1 MTGWALRFGK
11 SLMAVKNKMPVTFA
25 DGRELRRLFVSVQVS
40 KAVVGAVLGF
50 AFVAAVGRPDVAEAV
65 AIAGLIAPAL
75 LALLAFTR
83 IPLSVLESTALAVF
97 ACLIG
102 YLAALTGGVLSPLV
116 VWFALVPAEA
126 ALAGGRP
133 AVLRAAGAAAA
144 AVIVVAAIGAVGDL
158 PVSRLTVPL
167 WEVYA
172 VSVLAAV
179 IQAALIAAA
188 AQDRQRAADAAAAE
202 GAAMY
207 RFLADN
213 AMDLITRHASDG
225 RIRFASPASV
235 SILDRQPHELIGAA
249 PAALVHPDDLKTMQA
264 AFVESAYYARPATAE
279 VRMKRRDGSY
289 VWAEIRCR
297 PAPQAQGNASDIVA
311 VTRDITERKLHEA
324 ELIEARD
331 AAEGANR
338 AKSSF
343 LANMSHELRTPLN
356 AIIGFSE
363 VMTHE
368 MFGPVGSAKYLEYS
382 RLIHE
387 SGNHLLELINSVLD
401 MSKIEAGKL
410 DLYEEVFAL
419 DEVAEQAQRFVKL
432 QAERSGV
439 ALKLSI
445 APDARAIFADK
456 RAIKQV
462 LINLLTNG
470 IKFTPRGGDVRLSA
484 RRDERGIEIVVADS
498 GVGIAPKDL
507 ERLGKPF
514 EQAETEHARAKEGTG
529 LGLALVKA
537 FAVMHGGEAVLE
549 SVLGEGTTVRVRLPF
564 AAVGADGERL
574 VQREAKI
581 IPFRAA

>member
-1 MTGWALRFGK
+1 
-11 SLMAVKNKMPVTFA
+11 MAVNDEIAVYGSDSRA
-25 DGRELRRLFVSVQVS
+25 LRRLFISVQVS
-40 KAVVGAVLGF
+40 KAVLGAVLGL
-50 AFVAAVGRPDVAEAV
+50 AFVSYVGRPDAAEAI
-65 AIAGLIAPAL
+65 AIAGLMAPAI
-75 LALLAFTR
+75 LALLAFTS
-83 IPLSVLESTALAVF
+83 IPLAWLEQAALAIF
-97 ACLIG
+97 AVLIG

-133 AVLRAAGAAAA
+133 AVLRAAGAAAVA
-144 AVIVVAAIGAVGDL
+144 LVVVAAIGAVGAL
-158 PVSRLTVPL
+158 PVSRLPIPL
-167 WEVYA
+167 WEIYA

-179 IQAALIAAA
+179 IQAALVAAA
-188 AQDRQRAADAAAAE
+188 AQDRQRAADEAAAE

-213 AMDLITRHASDG
+213 AMDLITRHSSDG
-225 RIRFASPASV
+225 RIRFASPAAKT
-235 SILDRQPHELIGAA
+235 ILDLQPPELLGLA
-249 PAALVHPDDLKTMQA
+249 PAALVHPDDLKSMQF
-264 AFVESAYYARPATAE
+264 AFMESAYYGRAAAAE
-279 VRMKRRDGSY
+279 VRMRRRDGSH
-289 VWAEIRCR
+289 VWTEIRCR
-297 PAPQAQGNASDIVA
+297 PAPQSHGEASDIVA
-311 VTRDITERKLHEA
+311 VTRDISERKGQEA
-324 ELIEARD
+324 ELIAARD
-331 AAEGANR
+331 AAEAANR

-387 SGNHLLELINSVLD
+387 SGGHLLELINSVLD

-410 DLYEEVFAL
+410 DLYEEIFDLEETAEAAL
-419 DEVAEQAQRFVKL
+419 RFVRL

-445 APDARAIFADK
+445 APGARAIFADK
-456 RAIKQV
+456 RAVKQM

-470 IKFTPRGGDVRLSA
+470 IKYTPRGGDVRVKAAL
-484 RRDERGIEIVVADS
+484 DNKGIEISVADS
-498 GVGIAPKDL
+498 GVGISAKDL

-514 EQAETEHARAKEGTG
+514 EQVEGDHVRSKEGTG

-537 FAVMHGGEAVLE
+537 FSIMHGGEATIQ
-549 SVLGEGTTVRVRLPF
+549 SVLGEGTTVTVRLPF
-564 AAVGADGERL
+564 AAVGENGQA
-574 VQREAKI
+574 VKPREAKI
-581 IPFRAA
+581 IPFKGAA

>member
-1 MTGWALRFGK
+1 
-11 SLMAVKNKMPVTFA
+11 MAVKNKMPVTMG
-25 DGRELRRLFVSVQVS
+25 DGRALRRLFVSVQVS
-40 KAVVGAVLGF
+40 KAVVGAVLGL
-50 AFVAAVGRPDVAEAV
+50 AFVSAIGRPDAAEAI
-65 AIAGLIAPAL
+65 AIAGLVAPAG
-75 LALLAFTR
+75 LALLAFTS
-83 IPLSVLESTALAVF
+83 IPLSVLESAALAIF
-97 ACLIG
+97 AMLIG

-133 AVLRAAGAAAA
+133 AVLRAAAAACA
-144 AVIVVAAIGAVGDL
+144 ALIVVAAIGALGHL
-158 PVSRLTVPL
+158 PASRLNVPV

-179 IQAALIAAA
+179 IQAALVAAA

-213 AMDLITRHASDG
+213 AMDLITRHSSDG
-225 RIRFASPASV
+225 RIRFASPAAV
-235 SILDRQPHELIGAA
+235 AILDRQPHELIGAA
-249 PAALVHPDDLKTMQA
+249 PAALVHPDDLKAMQA

-297 PAPQAQGNASDIVA
+297 PAPQAQGNDIVA
-311 VTRDITERKLHEA
+311 VTRDITERKRHEA

-410 DLYEEVFAL
+410 ELFEEIFDLTDA
-419 DEVAEQAQRFVKL
+419 AESAVRFVKL
-432 QAERSGV
+432 QAERGGV
-439 ALKLSI
+439 VIRLDVGPGAGT
-445 APDARAIFADK
+445 IFADK

-470 IKFTPRGGDVRLSA
+470 VKFTPRGGDVRLSA
-484 RRDERGIEIVVADS
+484 TRDERGIEIRVADS

-537 FAVMHGGEAVLE
+537 FALMHGGEATIE
-549 SVLGEGTTVRVRLPF
+549 STLGEGTTVRVRLPF
-564 AAVGADGERL
+564 AAVGENGER
-574 VQREAKI
+574 VIAREAKI

>member
-1 MTGWALRFGK
+1 
-11 SLMAVKNKMPVTFA
+11 MAVNDKFSAVAA
-25 DGRELRRLFVSVQVS
+25 DTPALRRLFVSVQAS
-40 KAVVGAVLGF
+40 KAVIGAVLGL
-50 AFVAAVGRPDVAEAV
+50 AFVSFIGRPDAAEAV
-65 AIAGLIAPAL
+65 AIAGLMAPAV
-75 LALLAFTR
+75 LALLAFTAV
-83 IPLSVLESTALAVF
+83 PLSILETTALAIF
-97 ACLIG
+97 AVLIG

-133 AVLRAAGAAAA
+133 AVLRAAAAAA
-144 AVIVVAAIGAVGDL
+144 AALAVVTLIGAVGAL
-158 PVSRLTVPL
+158 PISRLPIPL
-167 WEVYA
+167 WEIYA

-179 IQAALIAAA
+179 IQAALVAAA
-188 AQDRQRAADAAAAE
+188 AQDRQRAADEAAAE

-213 AMDLITRHASDG
+213 AMDLITRHSSDG
-225 RIRFASPASV
+225 RIRFASPAAKT
-235 SILDRQPHELIGAA
+235 ILDLQPPELLGLA
-249 PAALVHPDDLKTMQA
+249 PAALVHPDDLKSMQF
-264 AFVESAYYARPATAE
+264 AFMESAYYGRAAAAE
-279 VRMKRRDGSY
+279 VRMRRRDGSH
-289 VWAEIRCR
+289 VWTEIRCR
-297 PAPQAQGNASDIVA
+297 PAPQSHGEASDIVA
-311 VTRDITERKLHEA
+311 VTRDISERKGQEA
-324 ELIEARD
+324 ELIAARD
-331 AAEGANR
+331 AAEAANR

-387 SGNHLLELINSVLD
+387 SGGHLLELINSVLD

-410 DLYEEVFAL
+410 DLYEEIFDLEETAEAAL
-419 DEVAEQAQRFVKL
+419 RFVRL

-445 APDARAIFADK
+445 APGARAIFADK
-456 RAIKQV
+456 RAVKQM

-470 IKFTPRGGDVRLSA
+470 IKYTPRGGDVRVKAAL
-484 RRDERGIEIVVADS
+484 DNKGIEISVADS
-498 GVGIAPKDL
+498 GVGISAKDL

-514 EQAETEHARAKEGTG
+514 EQVEGDHVRSKEGTG

-537 FAVMHGGEAVLE
+537 FSIMHGGEATIQ
-549 SVLGEGTTVRVRLPF
+549 SVLGEGTTVTVRLPF
-564 AAVGADGERL
+564 AAVGENGQA
-574 VQREAKI
+574 VKPREAKI
-581 IPFRAA
+581 IPFKGAA

>member
-1 MTGWALRFGK
+1 
-11 SLMAVKNKMPVTFA
+11 MAVNNKKPAIFA
-25 DGRELRRLFVSVQVS
+25 DGRALRRLFVSVQAS
-40 KAVVGAVLGF
+40 KAVVGAVLGL
-50 AFVAAVGRPDVAEAV
+50 AFVSLVGRPDVAEAI
-65 AIAGLIAPAL
+65 AIAGLMAPAI

-83 IPLSVLESTALAVF
+83 IPLQMLESAALAIF
-97 ACLIG
+97 AVLIG

-133 AVLRAAGAAAA
+133 AVLRAAAAASVA
-144 AVIVVAAIGAVGDL
+144 LIVVAAIGAAGAL
-158 PVSRLTVPL
+158 PVSRLPLPL
-167 WEVYA
+167 WEIYA

-179 IQAALIAAA
+179 IQAALVAAA
-188 AQDRQRAADAAAAE
+188 AQDRQRAADEAAAE

-213 AMDLITRHASDG
+213 AMDLITRHSSDG
-225 RIRFASPASV
+225 RIRFASPAAQA
-235 SILDRQPHELIGAA
+235 ILDVPPQDLLGLA
-249 PAALVHPDDLKTMQA
+249 PSALVHPDDLKSMQA
-264 AFVESAYYARPATAE
+264 AFMESAYYARAASAE

-297 PAPQAQGNASDIVA
+297 PAPPHHGEASDIVA
-311 VTRDITERKLHEA
+311 VTRDITERKAQEA
-324 ELIEARD
+324 ELIAARD

-368 MFGPVGSAKYLEYS
+368 MFGPVGSPRYLEYS

-410 DLYEEVFAL
+410 DLFEEVFDL
-419 DEVAEQAQRFVKL
+419 TDVAESAVRFVRL
-432 QAERSGV
+432 HAERAGV
-439 ALKLSI
+439 ALKLSVEPG
-445 APDARAIFADK
+445 AGTIFADK

-470 IKFTPRGGDVRLSA
+470 VKFTPRGGDVRVRA
-484 RRDERGIEIVVADS
+484 AKGAAGIEITVADS
-498 GVGIAPKDL
+498 GVGISEKDL

-514 EQAETEHARAKEGTG
+514 EQVEAEHVRSREGTG

-537 FAVMHGGEAVLE
+537 LALMHGGEAVIE

-564 AAVGADGERL
+564 AAVGANGEAVRL
-574 VQREAKI
+574 REAKI
-581 IPFRAA
+581 LPFRAA